1 MTVKEKN
8 LEPLMIS
15 VVTIVYNGVDEI
27 EKTIKSV
34 LAQSYGN
41 IEYIIID
48 GGSNDGTLEII
59 KKYDRLV
66 TNWLSE
72 KDDGIYDAMNKGNE
86 IANGDYVIFLN
97 SGDLFTDDNVVDS
110 IFSNINGEVF
120 SLVTG
125 KTGIFF
131 NNRNLG
137 IDSTLPKDRENLGSV
152 SFSHQAT
159 FINKS
164 VYKKISYNTTFSI
177 SADKEYWYRV
187 KKTRN
192 FSVKFCDKNISSFE
206 LGGVSNNHKNVLN
219 RRLEDFFIE
228 YKHEGVN
235 FMKLTKMYLLTIATF
250 ILTINE
256 SFYYRNIYVFI
267 NKFKNMKN
275 Y

>member
-1 MTVKEKN
+1 MTIKEKSTN
-8 LEPLMIS
+8 RLLIS
-15 VVTIVYNGVDEI
+15 VVTIVYNGVNEI

-34 LAQSYGN
+34 ISQSFVN

-48 GGSNDGTLEII
+48 GGSNDGTLKII
-59 KKYDRLV
+59 KDYEEYLS
-66 TNWLSE
+66 NWVSE
-72 KDDGIYDAMNKGNE
+72 KDEGIYDAMNKGNE
-86 IANGDYVIFLN
+86 KANGDYVIFLN
-97 SGDLFTDDNVVDS
+97 SGDIFSDDDVIDS
-110 IFSNINGEVF
+110 IFKNINGEIF

-125 KTGIFF
+125 TTRIFY
-131 NNRNLG
+131 NNRDLG
-137 IDSTLPKDRENLGSV
+137 IDSTLPKDRGNLDSV

-164 VYKKISYNTTFSI
+164 IYKQISYNTIFSI

-187 KKTRN
+187 KKTKN
-192 FSVKFCDKNISSFE
+192 FSVKFCDMNISSFE

-235 FMKLTKMYLLTIATF
+235 FIKLTKMYFLTIATF
-250 ILTINE
+250 FLTINE
-256 SFYYRNIYVFI
+256 AFYYRKIYVFI
-267 NKFKNMKN
+267 NKFKNRKN

>member
-1 MTVKEKN
+1 MLVEEKGSN
-8 LEPLMIS
+8 HLMIS
-15 VVTIVYNGVDEI
+15 VVTIVYNGVNEI

-34 LAQSYGN
+34 LSQSFVN
-41 IEYIIID
+41 IEYVIID

-59 KKYDRLV
+59 KGYEEYIS
-66 TNWLSE
+66 NWVSE

-86 IANGDYVIFLN
+86 KANGDYVIFLN
-97 SGDLFTDDNVVDS
+97 SGDIFTDDDVIDS
-110 IFSNINGEVF
+110 IFKNLDNEIF

-125 KTGIFF
+125 KTKIFYK
-131 NNRNLG
+131 NEDLG
-137 IDSTLPKDRENLGSV
+137 IVSSLPSNRLNLDSV

-187 KKTRN
+187 KKTKD
-192 FSVKFCDKNISSFE
+192 FCVKFCDVNISSFE

-228 YKHEGVN
+228 YKHESVS
-235 FMKLTKMYLLTIATF
+235 FIKLTKMFFLTLATF
-250 ILTINE
+250 FITINE
-256 SFYYRNIYVFI
+256 DFYYRKIYVLI
-267 NKFKNMKN
+267 NKFKNRKN
-275 Y
+275 